1 MSTVMAKKK
10 NGPRSRSAYQT
21 HVIIAF
27 PNDSSKNIIDLTER
41 KLVRLASSHA
51 DENIRK
57 IAARMLHD
65 YTSGLIAVAWEEGV
79 LPVYVFLKPQ
89 R

>member
-1 MSTVMAKKK
+1 MAKKK

-21 HVIIAF
+21 HVTVLF
-27 PNDSSKNIIDLTER
+27 TDDNVKNVIDLTER
-41 KLVRLASSHA
+41 KLVRLASSHL

-65 YTSGLIAVAWEEGV
+65 YMNGKIAVAWEDGI
-79 LPVYVFLKPQ
+79 LPIYIFLKP
-89 R
+89 

>member
-21 HVIIAF
+21 HVTMLFTGEA
-27 PNDSSKNIIDLTER
+27 SKNVIDLTER
-41 KLVRLASSHA
+41 KLVRLASSHL

-65 YTSGLIAVAWEEGV
+65 YVNGKIAVAWEDGI
-79 LPVYVFLKPQ
+79 LPVYIFLRP
-89 R
+89 

>member
-21 HVIIAF
+21 HVAVAF

-41 KLVRLASSHA
+41 KLVRLASSHV

-65 YTSGLIAVAWEEGV
+65 YMNGKIAVAWEDGV
-79 LPVYVFLKPQ
+79 LPVYVFL
-89 R
+89 RA

>member
-1 MSTVMAKKK
+1 MAKKK

-21 HVIIAF
+21 HVTVLFTDDNA
-27 PNDSSKNIIDLTER
+27 KNVIDLTER
-41 KLVRLASSHA
+41 KLVRLASSHL

-65 YTSGLIAVAWEEGV
+65 YMNGKIAVAWEDGI
-79 LPVYVFLKPQ
+79 LPIYIFLKP
-89 R
+89 

>member
-10 NGPRSRSAYQT
+10 HGPRSRSAYQT
-21 HVIIAF
+21 HVAVAF
-27 PNDSSKNIIDLTER
+27 PNEPSKNLIDLTER
-41 KLVRLASSHA
+41 KLVRIASTHA

-65 YTSGLIAVAWEEGV
+65 YVNGKIAVAWEDGV
-79 LPVYVFLKPQ
+79 LPVYVFLKA
-89 R
+89 

>member
-1 MSTVMAKKK
+1 MSTVMAKK

-21 HVIIAF
+21 HVTVLFA
-27 PNDSSKNIIDLTER
+27 DAKNVIDLTER
-41 KLVRLASSHA
+41 KLVRLASAHP

-65 YTSGLIAVAWEEGV
+65 YVNGKIAVAWEDGI
-79 LPVYVFLKPQ
+79 LPIYIFLKP
-89 R
+89 

>member
-21 HVIIAF
+21 HVTVMF
-27 PNDSSKNIIDLTER
+27 SGDTSKNVIDLTER
-41 KLVRLASSHA
+41 KLVRLASSHP
-51 DENIRK
+51 DENIQK

-65 YTSGLIAVAWEEGV
+65 YMNGKIAVAWEDGV
-79 LPVYVFLKPQ
+79 LPVYIFLKP
-89 R
+89 

>member
-10 NGPRSRSAYQT
+10 NGLRSRSAYQT
-21 HVIIAF
+21 HVTVVF

-51 DENIRK
+51 DENIKK

-65 YTSGLIAVAWEEGV
+65 YVNGKIAVAWEDGC
-79 LPVYVFLKPQ
+79 LPVYCFLKS
-89 R
+89 